1 MEGDTP
7 TFYQD
12 STTNIFSSCF
22 SFSEAYD
29 NSLHS
34 KPQSRHS
41 SFHKSHKKHK
51 SEKKK
56 SKFKSKFKKEESF
69 IEAKPKYISDKI
81 NTDKFN
87 ILRIEEFFNKKKFKL
102 SDKFDRKNADK
113 FLTSKNLALMKPF
126 IDCEEMDDKR
136 HN

>member
-7 TFYQD
+7 TFYHD
-12 STTNIFSSCF
+12 STTNIFSSTF

-29 NSLHS
+29 NSINS

-56 SKFKSKFKKEESF
+56 SKFNSKFKKEESF
-69 IEAKPKYISDKI
+69 LEEKKNYNSDKI
-81 NTDKFN
+81 NINKFN
-87 ILRIEEFFNKKKFKL
+87 ILRIEEFFDKKKFKL
-102 SDKFDRKNADK
+102 SNKFDRKNADK

-126 IDCEEMDDKR
+126 LDCEEMDEKR